1 MGGESVSKKKIKKNK
16 ENRDSMG
23 GESEILLFLLWI
35 LSI

>member
-1 MGGESVSKKKIKKNK
+1 MGGESVSKKKKIK
-16 ENRDSMG
+16 ENRDSMI

>member
-1 MGGESVSKKKIKKNK
+1 MGGESVSKKKKKIK
-16 ENRDSMG
+16 ENRDSMI